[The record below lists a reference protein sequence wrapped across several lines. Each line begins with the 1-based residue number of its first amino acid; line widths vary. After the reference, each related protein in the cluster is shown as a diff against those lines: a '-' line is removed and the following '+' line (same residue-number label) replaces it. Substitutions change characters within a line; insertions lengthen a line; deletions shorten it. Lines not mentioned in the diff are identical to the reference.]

1 MDERHEEL
9 LRLLRAGVT
18 DVAVRQATTLWDE
31 VAAATGR
38 QSADLDPA
46 DVRTVIREAC
56 AKYLDEDRDVTVAMI
71 EDLVAGQ
78 WRHMRPITRPRA
90 RDIVKSH
97 LERSRPQTADLTVRS
112 IEKIE
117 QTKIAPRVNSA
128 IIRYFEDLPRNVD
141 TNSTSY
147 DWYNCEVELSARPET
162 KIIDTFALRVTYN
175 FRSKVGPMYFAV
187 TEDEDLADAICYRHP
202 SIADTFVPS
211 KGCAASVR
219 VAVRWDDSGKFE
231 GIESTIIDDRSVPT
245 DIAELRSVDVVKIY
259 AFYPDLSHSGV
270 DARFRVVSEQII
282 RLDENYC
289 YWSAPR
295 SLHLTAVK
303 VDFSGF
309 PDRDLYSLRLLRHL
323 AFPVEDYSDP
333 EAGYFELTCNERLRS
348 GGVSVRID
356 WSQKSKQ
363 Q

>member
-1 MDERHEEL
+1 MDEQHDQL

-18 DVAVRQATTLWDE
+18 DVAARQAIVLWDE
-31 VAAATGR
+31 VAAVTGR
-38 QSADLDPA
+38 TPSELNAA
-46 DVRTVIREAC
+46 DVRKVIRDAC

-78 WRHMRPITRPRA
+78 WRNKQPITRQRA

-97 LERSRPQTADLTVRS
+97 LERSRPLNTNLTNRS

-117 QTKIAPRVNSA
+117 QTKITPRVSSA
-128 IIRYFEDLPRNVD
+128 LNRYFSELPRHAETDAV
-141 TNSTSY
+141 SY
-147 DWYNCEVELSARPET
+147 NWSDCQIELSARPDAKT
-162 KIIDTFALRVTYN
+162 DDKFALSVTYN
-175 FRSKVGPMYFAV
+175 FRAEVGPMYFAV
-187 TEDEDLADAICYRHP
+187 TEDEELADAICYRYP

-211 KGCAASVR
+211 EGCTASVR
-219 VAVRWDDSGKFE
+219 VAVRWDDSGTFQ
-231 GIESTIIDDRSVPT
+231 GIESMTVDDRSVPT
-245 DIAELRSVDVVKIY
+245 DIAKLRSIDAVTVH
-259 AFYPDLSHSGV
+259 AFYPDLTRRGGE
-270 DARFRVVSEQII
+270 ARFRVVSDQLI

-295 SLHLTAVK
+295 SLHLSSVK

-309 PDRDLYSLRLLRHL
+309 PSRDRYNLRFLRHL

-333 EAGYFELTCNERLRS
+333 AAGYFELNCNEHLSS